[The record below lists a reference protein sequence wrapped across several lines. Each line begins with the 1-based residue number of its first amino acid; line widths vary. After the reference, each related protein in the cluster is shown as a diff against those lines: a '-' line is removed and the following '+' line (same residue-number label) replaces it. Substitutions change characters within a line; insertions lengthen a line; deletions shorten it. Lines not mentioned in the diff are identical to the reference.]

1 MLKFKRPEVETETM
15 DEHSRTPLQLLLEQR
30 DKLLTDIEALRNKI
44 GGLDIAIKLVSEAS
58 VPAVS
63 ETSVPAE
70 ASRPNRG
77 TVSQTMIDLL
87 RQSGEEGLKPRNVVE
102 MAAYRGINLNR
113 GSVYTLLNRMEHS
126 GVVVHEDA
134 YYKLK
139 EFARESDRSE
149 RLPPSELSRLR
160 NGH

>member
-1 MLKFKRPEVETETM
+1 M
-15 DEHSRTPLQLLLEQR
+15 DEHARAPLQLLLEQR
-30 DKLLTDIEALRNKI
+30 DTLLTEVEALRNKI
-44 GGLDIAIKLVSEAS
+44 DGLDLAIKLVSEAS

-63 ETSVPAE
+63 EASVPAE
-70 ASRPNRG
+70 APRPNRVA
-77 TVSQTMIDLL
+77 VSQTMIDLL
-87 RQSGEEGLKPRNVVE
+87 RQSGEVGLKPRKVVE

-126 GVVVHEDA
+126 GMVVHEDA

-139 EFARESDRSE
+139 EFARESDRPE
-149 RLPPSELSRLR
+149 RLRPGERSRLG